1 MGEASIG
8 ARARAKTPTPDSIV
22 AWEDGEL
29 LPLEKLDVHRRGLRH
44 KAVSVFVNAENH
56 TLLQRR
62 ALTKYHTPGLWS
74 NACCTHPRW
83 EESARAC
90 ARRRL
95 GEELNIAAGE
105 LVHRGRVVY
114 RAPVGNDMIEHEEVD
129 IFTLELPRRI
139 EVAANPAEVSET
151 RWVRFDDLER
161 EVMTTPASFTP
172 WLAIY
177 LAQHRSLLNEA
188 ID

>member
-1 MGEASIG
+1 
-8 ARARAKTPTPDSIV
+8 
-22 AWEDGEL
+22 
-29 LPLEKLDVHRRGLRH
+29 
-44 KAVSVFVNAENH
+44 
-56 TLLQRR
+56 
-62 ALTKYHTPGLWS
+62 
-74 NACCTHPRW
+74 
-83 EESARAC
+83 
-90 ARRRL
+90 
-95 GEELNIAAGE
+95 
-105 LVHRGRVVY
+105 
-114 RAPVGNDMIEHEEVD
+114 MIEHEEVD